1 VSLQQEELEGQQ
13 CWLVLE
19 DLLAAYYM
27 TVATALTTSTGVEAV
42 VALITFVV
50 GKVAHLVAVGV
61 LDLLALVQ
69 RIPGDSTQTPFTDL
83 EATAAGVRL
92 ELHTP

>member
-1 VSLQQEELEGQQ
+1 VSLQQEALGEQRY
-13 CWLVLE
+13 WRVLE

-69 RIPGDSTQTPFTDL
+69 RIPGDSTQTPFTGL
-83 EATAAGVRL
+83 EEMAAVDRL
-92 ELHTP
+92 ELHIP